1 MIFKPGDRV
10 RIKTLDDICKTLDCY
25 SESSNHTYFNP
36 LMADFCGQAAVVKE
50 IAINGNII
58 LNDLKEP
65 NGSSFWCWCEEWL
78 EPAEDTFSSI
88 ILNGA

>member
-1 MIFKPGDRV
+1 MSFRLGDRV
-10 RIKTLDDICKTLDCY
+10 RIKSLEDIRKTLDHDDKA
-25 SESSNHTYFNP
+25 SNHTYFNP
-36 LMADFCGQAAVVKE
+36 LMAAFCGQTAVVKE
-50 IAINGNII
+50 IATNGNII

-88 ILNGA
+88 ILNGV

>member
-10 RIKTLDDICKTLDCY
+10 RIKTLDDIRKTLDRDGIA
-25 SESSNHTYFNP
+25 SNDTYFNP
-36 LMADFCGQAAVVKE
+36 LMAVFCGQTAVVKE
-50 IAINGNII
+50 IVSNENII
-58 LNDLKEP
+58 LNDVKEP
-65 NGSSFWCWCEEWL
+65 NGSSFWYWCEEWL